1 MTEPTKDPM
10 LLATPDHAQELFK
23 RFGQVANGF
32 QRDDV
37 VNAAVNILVNAIRQ
51 HCRTRQQAEQA
62 FDELFGRTKQVLVD
76 HYDQLGRKRG
86 IFPFDQVIEMPP
98 NDFRKGNKF

>member
-1 MTEPTKDPM
+1 MTTSDP
-10 LLATPDHAQELFK
+10 LLRATPDNAQELFR

-32 QRDDV
+32 SRDDV
-37 VNAAVNILVNAIRQ
+37 VNASVNILVNAIRQ
-51 HCRTRQQAEQA
+51 HCKTRQQAEQA

-86 IFPFDQVIEMPP
+86 IFPFDQTIEIPL
-98 NDFRKGNKF
+98 NDFRKDNKF